1 MQRNLLMI
9 NAVKNIRKRISH
21 AGYLEVQLNFQ
32 MSLTWGT
39 V

>member
-9 NAVKNIRKRISH
+9 NAVKNTRKRISH
-21 AGYLEVQLNFQ
+21 AGYLEAQLNFQ